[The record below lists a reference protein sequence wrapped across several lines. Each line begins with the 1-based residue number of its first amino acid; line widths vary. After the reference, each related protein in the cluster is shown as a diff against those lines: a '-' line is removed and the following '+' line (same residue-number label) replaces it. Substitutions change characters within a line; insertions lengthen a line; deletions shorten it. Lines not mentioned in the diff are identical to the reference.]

1 MKISNSVGAAKS
13 SIFSSWFF
21 LSFRFLMNQ
30 FSPVV
35 LSICGATCSG
45 KSTVANLLQKTLTN
59 CHTFNQ
65 DDFYRPESFTGH
77 HVICDMNHINW
88 ELETSVD
95 NEKLAKVIEEK
106 ISELNSNRV
115 SLPPPNSPYEPDH
128 FRRVI
133 QILETH
139 LKSSS
144 EEISELL
151 PACRKYIEELPL
163 PPLVIVEGITI
174 LNNTSLRNLS
184 DLNAFISLDYET
196 CLQRRLLRVYDPPD
210 PPSYFQKVVWPCYEA
225 NKKEVFD
232 KCSTIVELNGAE
244 PVGRN
249 FVTLLQI
256 ILEKV
261 SQQQL

>member
-1 MKISNSVGAAKS
+1 
-13 SIFSSWFF
+13 
-21 LSFRFLMNQ
+21 MNQ

-115 SLPPPNSPYEPDH
+115 TSLTPPNS
-128 FRRVI
+128 
-133 QILETH
+133 
-139 LKSSS
+139 K
-144 EEISELL
+144 LL

-225 NKKEVFD
+225 NK
-232 KCSTIVELNGAE
+232 
-244 PVGRN
+244 
-249 FVTLLQI
+249 
-256 ILEKV
+256 
-261 SQQQL
+261 